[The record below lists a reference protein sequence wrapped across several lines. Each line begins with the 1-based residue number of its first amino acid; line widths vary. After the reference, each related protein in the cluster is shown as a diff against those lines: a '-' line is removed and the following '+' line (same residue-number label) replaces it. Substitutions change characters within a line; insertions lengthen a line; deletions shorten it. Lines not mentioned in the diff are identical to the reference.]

1 MIGYF
6 ESRDSPSYRSFAEMA
21 ASLKD
26 HCQVLAGIGEQFRH
40 LRPAGRDTVVVRK
53 AGSDEDLTPAT
64 PLDLTNTGELT
75 DWAQGTC
82 VPLVSR

>member
-6 ESRDSPSYRSFAEMA
+6 ESRDSPSYRSFAKMA
-21 ASLKD
+21 ASLND
-26 HCQVLAGIGEQFRH
+26 VCGVLAGFGEQFRH

-53 AGSDEDLTPAT
+53 AGSDEDLAPAT
-64 PLDLTNTGELT
+64 PLDLMNTGELT
-75 DWAQGTC
+75 DWANRTC